1 MLDIKLIREK
11 PEFIQQ
17 ICNNRGLDFDVSQII
32 ALDHRK
38 RKIQQELE
46 LLRAESKKLAQNL
59 AKLPDTERNAGIIRG
74 KQLKYEISILE
85 NIFEKIA
92 SEYNNLVIRLPNLY
106 SDDTPIGKTEDHNVE
121 FKVYGETPKFNFEPL
136 DHIKIG
142 ARIGMDFEAGT
153 RVGGAGFPLLRGN
166 LARLETALMRFVLDQ
181 AIEKGFEQVSV
192 PLMAKAEIMQ
202 GLGFNPRRNEEG
214 NELFP
219 LENDG
224 LYMIGTAEIPLIGQF
239 SDCILP
245 ESILPIRMTALSP
258 CFRREGA
265 SGRRDAGLYRNK
277 MFHKVELVSIVEPE
291 TSSAMLEQLL
301 EFEIEIFKQLG
312 LYFRVI
318 KICSGDLGAPAYKKY
333 DLEAW
338 MLGRGG
344 SDNWGWGELTSC
356 SNCTDYQARRLK
368 IRYRNCDGN
377 IIFPHTLNATGIT
390 TRAIIPILEQNQL
403 ENSQIQIPKVLLK
416 YINSEYL

>member
-1 MLDIKLIREK
+1 MRWTSVKGK
-11 PEFIQQ
+11 S
-17 ICNNRGLDFDVSQII
+17 NRNWNYYEQN
-32 ALDHRK
+32 
-38 RKIQQELE
+38 Q
-46 LLRAESKKLAQNL
+46 KKLAQNL
-59 AKLPDTERNAGIIRG
+59 AKLSDLERGEGIIHG

-85 NIFEKIA
+85 NIFEKVA
-92 SEYNNLVIRLPNLY
+92 FEYNHLIIKLPNLY
-106 SDDTPIGKTEDHNVE
+106 SDDTPIGKSEDHNVE
-121 FKVYGETPKFNFEPL
+121 FKIYGKTPEFNFEPL

-142 ARIGMDFEAGT
+142 TRMGMDFEAGT

-181 AIEKGFEQVSV
+181 AIEKEFEQVSV
-192 PLMAKAEIMQ
+192 PLMAKTEIMQ
-202 GLGFNPRRNEEG
+202 GLGFNPRRNEDG

-245 ESILPIRMTALSP
+245 ESALPIRMTALSP

-277 MFHKVELVSIVEPE
+277 MFHKVELISIVEPE
-291 TSSAMLEQLL
+291 TSAATLSNLL
-301 EFEIEIFKQLG
+301 EFEIDIFKQLG

-344 SDNWGWGELTSC
+344 SDSWGWGELTSC

-368 IRYRNCDGN
+368 IRYRDGDGN
-377 IIFPHTLNATGIT
+377 IKFPHTLNATGIT

-403 ENSQIQIPKVLLK
+403 ETGQIQVPKVLLK
-416 YINSEYL
+416 YIDSEYL